1 MILSEE
7 YKPWKFL
14 SGKKY
19 LNESIIK
26 FDEKLLKNF
35 YLNKGYYDVVVNS
48 SFAKITNDQSF
59 ELIFNIEANPKIFF
73 GELKLEIP
81 NDFSNSNYEQV
92 EKFFKKL
99 ENEPYSINRIEDIV
113 EKIETITINE
123 QYEAIKASINENIV
137 SNKININFKIEET
150 EKFFIENKYFWK

>member
-35 YLNKGYYDVVVNS
+35 MNKGYYDVVVNS
-48 SFAKITNDQSF
+48 SFAKKQMTNHLS
-59 ELIFNIEANPKIFF
+59 
-73 GELKLEIP
+73 
-81 NDFSNSNYEQV
+81 
-92 EKFFKKL
+92 
-99 ENEPYSINRIEDIV
+99 
-113 EKIETITINE
+113 
-123 QYEAIKASINENIV
+123 
-137 SNKININFKIEET
+137 
-150 EKFFIENKYFWK
+150 